1 MAVYNKRGRKG
12 THWIYDFRVRG
23 VRYRGSFPE
32 ARTKWQAE
40 QAEAK
45 IKQEV
50 FEGRFG
56 LVQSG
61 TIKFDKFI
69 DEIYMPWA
77 KANKRSWKGDAIYTA
92 VIAKTG

>member
-1 MAVYNKRGRKG
+1 MAVYNKRGGKG

-50 FEGRFG
+50 FEGR
-56 LVQSG
+56 LVW
-61 TIKFDKFI
+61 FN
-69 DEIYMPWA
+69 PA
-77 KANKRSWKGDAIYTA
+77 P
-92 VIAKTG
+92 